1 MSEKCRSTSPSAIQV
16 KQWQK
21 TVSIERKLDVI
32 GQTEKCLNELLK
44 YLVIFDSLVSAYVKF
59 VTMLIQ
65 LQKVQS
71 QEKCLCI
78 KTTTMLS
85 E

>member
-1 MSEKCRSTSPSAIQV
+1 MLT
-16 KQWQK
+16 
-21 TVSIERKLDVI
+21 
-32 GQTEKCLNELLK
+32 
-44 YLVIFDSLVSAYVKF
+44 YLVMLDPLISAYVQF
-59 VTMLIQ
+59 VIMLIQ

-78 KTTTMLS
+78 KTTTVKS